1 MSADEMLDTIA
12 EMLTDGSLPPGE
24 ILKDIAKMMIESG
37 RQPIKGVRFN
47 QTLRYFDAD
56 VKFKPSEFVSQ

>member
-1 MSADEMLDTIA
+1 MSSDGMLDIITD
-12 EMLTDGSLPPGE
+12 MLTNGSLPPSK
-24 ILKDIAKMMIESG
+24 ILKVIAKMMIESG

-56 VKFKPSEFVSQ
+56 VKFKPIDFVA